1 MIEKTNRCRYI
12 NDLGWECCS
21 LLNVEECPE
30 NCKFRKTEEE
40 YQEGQRHARSIL
52 DAKGLEVCDV
62 FDSQGVHRI
71 STQRAK

>member
-1 MIEKTNRCRYI
+1 MMEKTNRCRYI

-21 LLNVEECPE
+21 LLDVAKCPKK
-30 NCKFRKTEEE
+30 CKFRKTEEE

-71 STQRAK
+71 STRRAK

>member
-40 YQEGQRHARSIL
+40 YQEGQTFPVE
-52 DAKGLEVCDV
+52 GEG
-62 FDSQGVHRI
+62 Q
-71 STQRAK
+71 STVKNVYEKSDWNR